1 MDKLP
6 SEILAMIF
14 DLVPD
19 QSLLICERVCQRW
32 KSTILHEKLYSKKC
46 ERILVQKPELIPT
59 FAHHKFQLIKSDPNA
74 SKTFYYKLQRLSPW
88 NLKDESKL
96 PNILTYICKAGEVPE
111 DWIQRHNYSG
121 VYDMVW
127 LPELN
132 YLICSCYDTIQVWD
146 MINYQRLN
154 VFEGKL
160 LDAENEKATC
170 FYGCGPA
177 LVTGT
182 SRGRLQAYDLLT
194 SKRIGETDLQGYEM
208 LSDVK
213 GYKNSLLCVDWR
225 GLLIQWLWNVQ
236 DDGKMTFK
244 LLRKFKPPLPPNN
257 PEELL
262 RKYNSRFPERLVDFN
277 DVIGVTNCNDT
288 FCIFDIKTCQIATWI
303 RNSGNAC
310 ELYNILCLQVLP
322 KLLIERE
329 IILELELL
337 LEHEKKIFKIRKS

>member
-1 MDKLP
+1 
-6 SEILAMIF
+6 
-14 DLVPD
+14 
-19 QSLLICERVCQRW
+19 
-32 KSTILHEKLYSKKC
+32 
-46 ERILVQKPELIPT
+46 
-59 FAHHKFQLIKSDPNA
+59 
-74 SKTFYYKLQRLSPW
+74 
-88 NLKDESKL
+88 
-96 PNILTYICKAGEVPE
+96 
-111 DWIQRHNYSG
+111 
-121 VYDMVW
+121 MVW

-146 MINYQRLN
+146 MIDYQRLN

-194 SKRIGETDLQGYEM
+194 SKRIGETELQGYEM

-225 GLLIQWLWNVQ
+225 GLLIQWLWKVQ

-244 LLRKFKPPLPPNN
+244 LLRKFKPPLPANN
-257 PEELL
+257 QEELL

-310 ELYNILCLQVLP
+310 ELYNILCLQVIP

-329 IILELELL
+329 LILELELL
-337 LEHEKKIFKIRKS
+337 FELELHFFKIRKSF